1 MKTTKEVN
9 KQEAKVSVLK
19 CERCGEEYIYDS
31 YTRICPACGGMLQKA
46 ETIVDSGDINRPIR

>member
-31 YTRICPACGGMLQKA
+31 YTRICPGCGGMLQKA
-46 ETIVDSGDINRPIR
+46 EIIVDSGYANGSIR